1 MLTEIFGSYPQ
12 VKVIDLLISHPY
24 NEYTKKDM
32 AEYAGIAR
40 GTLYEFFN
48 KLEDYHLIKETKKEG
63 NGQFYKAD
71 MNSPA
76 MKAISAFQN
85 ILSNIEIEK
94 QINIYKID
102 DSKETSKDQEIMDI
116 VDHVF
121 DKIELKE
128 SSNNKNNNKKEISE
142 KKSLKANSLVS

>member
-12 VKVIDLLISHPY
+12 IKVIDLLISHPY

-63 NGQFYKAD
+63 NGQFYQAD

-85 ILSNIEIEK
+85 ILANIEIGK
-94 QINIYKID
+94 QINANNID
-102 DSKETSKDQEIMDI
+102 DSKEIIENQEIMDSI
-116 VDHVF
+116 DRVF
-121 DKIELKE
+121 DKIELKR
-128 SSNNKNNNKKEISE
+128 SSNNKNIAEKEVLDKKE
-142 KKSLKANSLVS
+142 SLNVNSK